1 MTDPQTPALPPRT
14 GDEPLELTGPEVSL
28 DDVRACLPEGL
39 IVTTNSLGWH
49 SILNPDGTHLGSVA
63 PGDRLLCFD
72 VGLYSAP
79 ADAQTAEQIEEL
91 PEQLEA
97 VLEEL
102 ILPAW
107 RTEGFRLDT
116 VEECAVAGSGWWHIA
131 ARLEADFATAAD
143 LKRLLT
149 YAMSNVDE
157 IGSTIDGTGVT
168 GWL

>member
-1 MTDPQTPALPPRT
+1 MTDSQTPALPLRT
-14 GDEPLELTGPEVSL
+14 GDEPLELSGPEVSL

-49 SILNPDGTHLGSVA
+49 SIRNPDGEEVA
-63 PGDRLLCFD
+63 AVVPDHRVLCFD

-91 PEQLEA
+91 REQLEA

-107 RTEGFRLDT
+107 RNEGFRLDT
-116 VEECAVAGSGWWHIA
+116 VEECAVVGSGWWHIA

-143 LKRLLT
+143 LERLLA